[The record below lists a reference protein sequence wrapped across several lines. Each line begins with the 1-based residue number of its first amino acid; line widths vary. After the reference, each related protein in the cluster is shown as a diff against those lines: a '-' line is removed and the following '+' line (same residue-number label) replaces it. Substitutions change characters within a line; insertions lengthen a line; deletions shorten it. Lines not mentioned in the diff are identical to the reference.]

1 MMHVFRLSMVVIVC
15 LFLAGCNGVPLT
27 TIWKMRKLDPLTA
40 DPAQVR
46 IALRGPEWMAPMFDD
61 MKILIRSNVWHHDP
75 LSYAFQLKKI
85 DAAREGAELRSAGLA
100 PEGLTILQVNPVEN
114 ASMREALESILAY
127 KKAGYQGATSVALWN
142 RDLSGCT
149 GFLPPEGPIIMDVYV
164 HLDDSSG
171 WMPLFENRDFSDE
184 IGKIDQTSANC
195 EIDTKMNAAKTGA
208 VSSSATAK
216 SRTKDL
222 RGGVSF
228 QFKK

>member
-1 MMHVFRLSMVVIVC
+1 MAFARLPLV
-15 LFLAGCNGVPLT
+15 LFLSLLLASRNGVSVA
-27 TIWKMRKLDPLTA
+27 TIWKMRKFDPLTA
-40 DPAQVR
+40 DPARVR
-46 IALRGPEWMAPMFDD
+46 IALRGPAWMAPMFDD
-61 MKILIRSNVWHHDP
+61 MKILIRSDIWHHDP
-75 LSYAFQLKKI
+75 LSYAFQLKKV
-85 DAAREGAELRSAGLA
+85 DGAREGAELRSAGLA
-100 PEGLTILQVNPVEN
+100 PEGLTILQVDPVEN
-114 ASMREALESILAY
+114 ASMRKALESILAY

-149 GFLPPEGPIIMDVYV
+149 DFRPPEGPIIMDVYV

-184 IGKIDQTSANC
+184 IGKIDQTGANC

-208 VSSSATAK
+208 VSSSAISK
-216 SRTKDL
+216 SRTKKL

>member
-1 MMHVFRLSMVVIVC
+1 MNIIRLSLVVTVY

-46 IALRGPEWMAPMFDD
+46 IALRGPQWMAPMFDD
-61 MKILIRSNVWHHDP
+61 MRIRIRSDVWHHDP
-75 LSYAFQLKKI
+75 LSYTFHLKKV
-85 DAAREGAELRSAGLA
+85 DAAREGAALGRAGLA
-100 PEGLTILQVNPVEN
+100 SEDLTILQVDPVET

-142 RDLSGCT
+142 RDLAGCT
-149 GFLPPEGPIIMDVYV
+149 DFRLPEGPIIMDVYV

-184 IGKIDQTSANC
+184 IGKIDQSGANC
-195 EIDTKMNAAKTGA
+195 EIDAKMNAAKTGPA
-208 VSSSATAK
+208 PSSATAK
-216 SRTKDL
+216 SRTKEL